1 MESKLSSIV
10 DDINVKLDNH
20 CKKLEEK
27 FTSKTDDNMDSNPPL
42 NTNTISSE
50 SVASLTASLVAEQK
64 EREKRELNL
73 VLHNIP
79 EPNTVDSSTRKQ
91 EDISQVNSILDKY
104 VDVKLTINNPIRLG
118 KKEANKARLLKITLA
133 STQEKVL
140 VLRNKLKLRKE
151 SNPEHIKKIFITPD
165 YTPLE
170 QKKNKALRE
179 QLSEMNKVQ
188 NIYRIKNGEIVRK
201 EV

>member
-1 MESKLSSIV
+1 MQIV
-10 DDINVKLDNH
+10 IF
-20 CKKLEEK
+20 CT
-27 FTSKTDDNMDSNPPL
+27 FQCIT
-42 NTNTISSE
+42 
-50 SVASLTASLVAEQK
+50 
-64 EREKRELNL
+64 LNL

-79 EPNTVDSSTRKQ
+79 EPNTIDSSTRKQ

-104 VDVKLTINNPIRLG
+104 VDVKLTINNPIRLE